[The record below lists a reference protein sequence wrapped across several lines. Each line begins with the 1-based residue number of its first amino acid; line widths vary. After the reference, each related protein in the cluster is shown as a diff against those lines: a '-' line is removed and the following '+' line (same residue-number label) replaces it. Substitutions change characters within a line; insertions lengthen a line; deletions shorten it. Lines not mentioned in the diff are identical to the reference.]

1 MKKRELL
8 AILSSACLILVL
20 VGLTLI
26 TACAKTA
33 PAEPIKLGCIFDYTG
48 PMASTG
54 PMLQEGVELR
64 LEEANYQVAGREVQC
79 IFEDG
84 GSDTAIALDKAK
96 KLVEMDKVDFVIG
109 PVLSGMRMGV
119 IPYLAEQNVL
129 TISIHSDPPE
139 AAQWGNAFVYPSPLN
154 MGGLP
159 LAWYVLDELGYKTAT
174 TVGADYVAGQVFVG
188 SVVDELVSQGGEIVQ
203 QQWAPLGTMDWGPYL
218 VNMQTADCVVVWTI
232 DSDIVPFIQQ
242 YREFGLDMPILIPEG
257 NVILSSM
264 VAEQGE
270 TFEGITGCLEY
281 QWSLDNSANEKFVA
295 AYEAEFGNKPEHHQ
309 AMAYGATSI
318 FLAGVEETDGDTSF
332 EALKAAILGLNIET
346 PSGPISFDANGIGK
360 ANWYICDVRQVDGQW
375 GWYTLHTYE
384 QAVETGP

>member
-1 MKKRELL
+1 MKKRKLL

-64 LEEANYQVAGREVQC
+64 LAEANYEVAGREVQC

-84 GSDTAIALDKAK
+84 ASDTAIALDKAK

-119 IPYLAEQNVL
+119 IPYLAEQQIL

-139 AAQWGNAFVYPSPLN
+139 ATQWGNAFVYPSPLK

-174 TVGADYVAGQVFVG
+174 CVGADYVAGHEFVG
-188 SVVDELVSQGGEIVQ
+188 SVVAGLEEQGGEIVQ

-242 YREFGLDMPILIPEG
+242 YKEFGLDMPILIPEG

-281 QWSLDNSANEKFVA
+281 QWSLDNPANKDFVA
-295 AYEAEFGNKPEHHQ
+295 AYEAEFGTKPEHHQ

-318 FLAGVEETDGDTSF
+318 FLPG
-332 EALKAAILGLNIET
+332 
-346 PSGPISFDANGIGK
+346 
-360 ANWYICDVRQVDGQW
+360 
-375 GWYTLHTYE
+375 
-384 QAVETGP
+384 